1 MVTWLLSTSRA
12 KAETNSVS
20 WLGFSAFRIKSNDL
34 TELIIFWHRGHDVIL
49 EAGYLIL
56 PTSGFILIQ
65 FNMEVFNFSEVQV
78 YKEKPLFTGLGW
90 VICISVVE
98 IWINDKWQWSIQPVS
113 WLFGK
118 KNGGKWWSWQF
129 PLVEGVTACWYSGL
143 RAGLRLIDW
152 DVVVNQY
159 SCPALYCSGWRHRVT
174 SREFLGFPA
183 LNSYIESSVV
193 DEAENYEATGPGF

>member
-1 MVTWLLSTSRA
+1 
-12 KAETNSVS
+12 
-20 WLGFSAFRIKSNDL
+20 
-34 TELIIFWHRGHDVIL
+34 
-49 EAGYLIL
+49 
-56 PTSGFILIQ
+56 
-65 FNMEVFNFSEVQV
+65 MEVSNFSEVQV

-98 IWINDKWQWSIQPVS
+98 IWINDKWQWSVQPVS

-129 PLVEGVTACWYSGL
+129 PLVEGVTTCWYSGL

-159 SCPALYCSGWRHRVT
+159 SFPALYCSGWRHRVT

-183 LNSYIESSVV
+183 LNSLRPPLLTGSETMKPLGLGSSF
-193 DEAENYEATGPGF
+193 DWSGYLRLIST